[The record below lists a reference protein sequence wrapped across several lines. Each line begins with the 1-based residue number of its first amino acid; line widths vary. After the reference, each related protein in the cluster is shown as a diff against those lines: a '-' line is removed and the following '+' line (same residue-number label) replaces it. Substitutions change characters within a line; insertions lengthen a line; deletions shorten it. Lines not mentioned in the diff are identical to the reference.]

1 MDFRPHTFRI
11 KTITGGGFNSDG
23 EPVTG
28 TPSLSEPFECRFVQD
43 GKENVRLLPSGTYI
57 IYDYVVYCDYSE
69 KLDGKTIQLFNKEGI
84 FVDEKVVKASNP
96 TQLHTILYL

>member
-1 MDFRPHTFRI
+1 MDFRPHTFKI
-11 KTITGGGFNSDG
+11 KTISGGGFNGDG
-23 EPVTG
+23 EPVPA
-28 TPSLSEPFECRFVQD
+28 TPVLSDAIECRYVQG
-43 GKENVRLLPSGTYI
+43 GKENLRLLPAGGYI
-57 IYDYVVYCDYSE
+57 VYDYVVYCDYSE

>member
-28 TPSLSEPFECRFVQD
+28 TPSLSEPFECRFVQG

-57 IYDYVVYCDYSE
+57 IYDYVVYCDT
-69 KLDGKTIQLFNKEGI
+69 KDNLNGKTIQLFDEGNL
-84 FVDEKVVKASNP
+84 VDEKVVKACNR